1 MNFVGRESPQENTLS
16 EVHLKS
22 TAPLLHSNSTH
33 MTVDCIAAAIAYLLG
48 SIPFGYLLVW
58 LFRKE
63 DIRETGSGNIGATN
77 VLRTGSR
84 WLGVLTLLLDIGKG
98 FLAVEIARRL
108 TTGQHAIEAGAIAA
122 LFAVIGHVFPVWLR
136 GKGGK
141 GVATALGVFLALASL
156 AAWSALAVFIVVT
169 ALTRYVSLASMLAAA
184 SFPVWV
190 WLGERFLGIDYG
202 SGVIFLASTILVPAV
217 ILIKHRKNIDR
228 LLHGTEFRFGSKES
242 DAA

>member
-1 MNFVGRESPQENTLS
+1 
-16 EVHLKS
+16 
-22 TAPLLHSNSTH
+22 

-58 LFRKE
+58 IFRKE

-84 WLGVLTLLLDIGKG
+84 WLGILTLVLDIGKG
-98 FLAVEIARRL
+98 FLAVEIARHL
-108 TTGQHAIEAGAIAA
+108 TTGHHAVEAGSIAA
-122 LFAVIGHVFPVWLR
+122 VFAVIGHVFTIWLQ

-141 GVATALGVFLALASL
+141 GVATALGVFLALATLPAICSL
-156 AAWSALAVFIVVT
+156 IVFVVLT
-169 ALTRYVSLASMLAAA
+169 TTTRYVSLASMLAAA

-190 WLGERFLGIDYG
+190 WLGEHFFSINYG
-202 SGVIFLASTILVPAV
+202 TGAIFMASTILVPAV

-228 LLHGTEFRFGSKES
+228 LLHGTEYRFGSKES
-242 DAA
+242 NAT